1 MYIHIHACMF
11 NISKYTYRRKYV
23 YVCVCIYIYII
34 NVDLKIESVVST
46 FGSLMIVGCVKK
58 SCKYIKV
65 D

>member
-23 YVCVCIYIYII
+23 YVCVYIYII

>member
-1 MYIHIHACMF
+1 MYM
-11 NISKYTYRRKYV
+11 
-23 YVCVCIYIYII
+23 CVCIYIYII